1 MRRCIYLVFALLL
14 LLAPTQ
20 AENTEILLT
29 FTGDC
34 TLGGEERLRSRPYS
48 FDSYIIEHGYAY
60 PFEKVQ
66 NILAHDD
73 VTVINLEN
81 VFYPYERNRIP
92 RTYNF
97 RGPTDFV
104 SILSEGSVELSY
116 LGNNHI
122 GDYGWQGLK
131 STISTLEAA
140 GLAWFGVPFPKKL
153 ATWTFEKNGVK
164 IGFTGCYIGQWGRD
178 PQGLRDTF
186 LDLRQQG
193 CAVVVAVMHGGTE
206 YAARQDGNQER
217 FARFLVNQ
225 GADLVVG
232 HHPHVLQGVERVG
245 SANVVYSLGN
255 FSFGGNAALRA
266 TQTMLAQVRLSF
278 DAQGEYLG
286 QQLNLIPAHPSGTLE
301 FNNYQPV
308 PVEGTEAQAII
319 DLVGTQSNY
328 PLNPYQE
335 GIGALQ
341 DFLPAGKPA
350 NP

>member
-14 LLAPTQ
+14 LLTSAQ

-34 TLGGEERLRSRPYS
+34 TLGGEERLRAKPYS
-48 FDSYIIEHGYAY
+48 FDSYIAKYGYAY

-66 NILAHDD
+66 HFLAHDD

-104 SILSEGSVELSY
+104 NILNAGSVELSF

-122 GDYGWQGLK
+122 GDYGPQGLR
-131 STISTLEAA
+131 STVRTLEAA
-140 GLAWFGVPFPKKL
+140 GLAWFGIPYPDKL
-153 ATWTFEKNGVK
+153 ATWIFEKDGVK

-178 PQGLRDTF
+178 PQGLRDAF

-193 CAVVVAVMHGGTE
+193 CAFIAAVMHGGTE
-206 YAARQDGNQER
+206 YALRQGDAQER
-217 FARFLVNQ
+217 FARFLVAQ
-225 GADLVVG
+225 GADLVIG
-232 HHPHVLQGVERVG
+232 HHPHVLQGVERIG

-266 TQTMLAQVRLSF
+266 AQTMLAQVRVSF
-278 DAQGEYLG
+278 DKEGRYMG

-301 FNNYQPV
+301 FNDYQPV
-308 PVEGTEAQAII
+308 PVEGAQARAVI
-319 DLVGTQSNY
+319 DLVAAQSNY
-328 PLNPYQE
+328 PLNPYRE

-341 DFLPAGKPA
+341 DFLPAGQPVT
-350 NP
+350 P